1 MSGDGLL
8 PGALVEATIEKG
20 VFRGRGLARLEGRVV
35 FVPRAHP
42 GDRVRARITEVHAGW
57 AEGALVEVLQ
67 PSPDRRTSPCPYVP
81 RCGGCAYQDYGSE
94 AELRLKQAVLRESLA
109 RAGAAWEGPVSV
121 HASPEAGWRMRASL
135 HFARGDDGLRLGLRQ
150 EGTRRVVD
158 IEACLQLSDTMNRA
172 ARAFQGALAARPAL
186 AARLYGL
193 ELVESPDGNTLV
205 ATLETSLGRHETAPL
220 AAIAAAVPGLAGFG
234 VRTRTRSLEW
244 LSGVPFVE
252 ASVLGLTLRAH
263 AASFFQ
269 ANRFLLEPLARTV
282 VELVPA
288 GDSRILD
295 LYAGVGLFA
304 LPLAARDGCET
315 VAVEQSGLAAEDAR
329 VSARRAGLGLLS
341 VRVAEVEQALS
352 ELPPRAGE
360 RIVLDPPR
368 TGAGRRVVE
377 ALAARRPETI
387 VYVSCDPP
395 TLGRDLALFAAHG
408 YRPDVV
414 HLFDQFPKTFHME
427 TVVRLRQAT
436 SLERRPLHFAADFG
450 HSGP

>member
-20 VFRGRGLARLEGRVV
+20 VFRGRGLARVLGRVV

-42 GDRVRARITEVHAGW
+42 GDHVRARITEVHAGW
-57 AEGALVEVLQ
+57 AEGALVEVLR
-67 PSPDRRTSPCPYVP
+67 PSPDRRASPCPYVP
-81 RCGGCAYQDYGSE
+81 LCGGCAYQDYGPE
-94 AELRLKQAVLRESLA
+94 AELRLKQAVLQESLA
-109 RAGAAWEGPVSV
+109 RAGAPWEGPIAV

-135 HFARGDDGLRLGLRQ
+135 HFARGDAGLRLGLRQ

-158 IEACLQLSDTMNRA
+158 LEACLQLSQTMNRA
-172 ARAFQGALAARPAL
+172 ARGIHAELAARPGL
-186 AARLYGL
+186 AARVHGL
-193 ELVESPDGNTLV
+193 ELLESPDGRTLV
-205 ATLETSLGRHETAPL
+205 ATLETGLGRHEAPPL
-220 AAIAAAVPGLAGFG
+220 AAIGAGVPGLAGLG

-244 LSGVPFVE
+244 LAGTPFVDVG
-252 ASVLGLTLRAH
+252 VLGLAFRVH
-263 AASFFQ
+263 ASSFFQ

-288 GDSRILD
+288 GESRVLD

-315 VAVEQSGLAAEDAR
+315 LAVEQSAQAAEDAR
-329 VSARRAGLGLLS
+329 VSARRAGLSRLS
-341 VRVAEVEQALS
+341 VDAAEVEHRLR
-352 ELPPRAGE
+352 ELPAREGE

-368 TGAGRRVVE
+368 TGAGRGVVE
-377 ALAARRPETI
+377 AIAARRPAAI

-395 TLGRDLALFAAHG
+395 TLGRDLALFAARG
-408 YRPDVV
+408 YRPDAV

-427 TVVRLRQAT
+427 AVVRLQ
-436 SLERRPLHFAADFG
+436 P
-450 HSGP
+450 